1 MKHRI
6 SQFLFFSIV
15 FFTKMASAQDVLPE
29 FKLKTIA
36 PGKVTISWH
45 NPFHNCVQLSVQ
57 RSEDNKKFKTI
68 ISARNPSL
76 YENSFTDT
84 KSIKNKICYYRIQYT
99 LKGGKYNFS
108 KTHNSFEKPEVKAA
122 NGNPANWSASPFVYT
137 NKSGYIQIQLNS
149 PSSFVYRLVFLDDT
163 GKEIFQMKKIG
174 SDNLILDKTNF
185 PHAGW
190 YSFELY
196 KDEKLFEKNKVYL
209 NNK

>member
-1 MKHRI
+1 MKHCI
-6 SQFLFFSIV
+6 TQVLFFLIV
-15 FFTKMASAQDVLPE
+15 FFAKTASAQDVLPE
-29 FKLKTIA
+29 YKLKIIA

-45 NPFHNCVQLSVQ
+45 NPFRNCVQLSVQ

-68 ISARNPSL
+68 ISAKNPSL

-84 KSIKNKICYYRIQYT
+84 KSLKNKICYYRIQYT
-99 LKGGKYNFS
+99 LKGGKFSFS
-108 KTHNSFEKPEVKAA
+108 KTHNTFEKPEAKETK
-122 NGNPANWSASPFVYT
+122 GNPANWSASPFVYT

-149 PSSFVYRLVFLDDT
+149 PATFVYRLVFQDEN
-163 GKEIFQMKKIG
+163 GNEIFQMKKIE

-190 YSFELY
+190 YKFELY

-209 NNK
+209 NSK